1 MAAISA
7 FVNGFVK
14 LSLIPLSA
22 KAAAR
27 RLSRKDGPGLW
38 RHKGG
43 APRRVDA

>member
-22 KAAAR
+22 KAAAS
-27 RLSRKDGPGLW
+27 RLSRKHGPDCGDT
-38 RHKGG
+38 REG
-43 APRRVDA
+43 PRRVGR